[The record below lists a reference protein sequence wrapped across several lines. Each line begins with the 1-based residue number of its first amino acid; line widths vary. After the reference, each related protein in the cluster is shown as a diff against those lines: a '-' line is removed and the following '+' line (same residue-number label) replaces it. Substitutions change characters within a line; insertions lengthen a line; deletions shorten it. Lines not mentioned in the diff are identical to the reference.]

1 MNTRKF
7 EKTGARMNKK
17 RLAMIGAAMLVLFV
31 ILNAVSCKKSDAD
44 EIITVPVVVWG
55 GYAAMFA
62 ANGGSEPSEESLFY
76 KYGNY
81 KVKIVQIDDPALH
94 LTGFV
99 KGDYPIIWST
109 VDMIPLQYESL
120 GSDPRTVPKV
130 LGLFDYSAGGDG
142 IIVRGEIASGTELA
156 GKKIVCAQYTPSH
169 TFILW
174 YLDQNGIGPDDVEFI
189 FTEDAIAAKDTYIA
203 DDSIDVCVTWSPFI
217 YDITDPTRESY
228 IPGSVLHKTTAPGTD
243 AHGVIA
249 DVYLARADFVK
260 EHPDKVQAFVKAM
273 TEGYEIYKANQE
285 KTATDLAGLFGLQGG
300 AEEAMLMF
308 GDATIGGPVENGQL
322 FDESYQFNVYNLFN
336 LSADLYK
343 KAGKLPQDFAVDA
356 KEIAAPEFMLKAIGR

>member
-1 MNTRKF
+1 MKNSRVI
-7 EKTGARMNKK
+7 A
-17 RLAMIGAAMLVLFV
+17 LCMLVVLV
-31 ILNAVSCKKSDAD
+31 LSVMMVSGCKKSEKDVV
-44 EIITVPVVVWG
+44 ITVPVVVWG

-62 ANGGSEPSEESLFY
+62 ANGGSEPTEESLFY
-76 KYGNY
+76 KYGNF

-142 IIVRGEIASGTELA
+142 IVVRGEISSAADLA

-174 YLDQNGIGPDDVEFI
+174 YLDKNGISSDDVEFV

-217 YDITDPTRESY
+217 YDITDPSLPSY
-228 IPGSVLHKTTAPGTD
+228 VPGSILFKTTAPGTE

-260 EHPDKVQAFVKAM
+260 DHPDMVQAFTKAM
-273 TEGYEIYKANQE
+273 IEGYQMFQE
-285 KTATDLAGLFGLQGG
+285 NPDKTAADIAGLFGLAGG
-300 AEEAMLMF
+300 AEEAALMI

-322 FDESYQFNVYNLFN
+322 FDEANQFNVYNLFN

-343 KAGKLPQDFAVDA
+343 KAGKLPGDFSVDA
-356 KEIAAPEFMLKAIGR
+356 KEIAAPEFMLKEIGQ